1 MKKLLFGMMLFCSG
15 SLSAAML
22 LAGSMAN
29 DWTLNG
35 QPSALWNIF
44 RYGLLPALYIF
55 LGLAVLGLV
64 IAVCGLFDPEKC
76 TDTITC
82 CAFETPRA
90 QNHWTASGTHGLH
103 RWFTGSGLSRLG
115 IACRTSHFW
124 AYTLGTIGFCV
135 IAAGCFW
142 KNS

>member
-44 RYGLLPALYIF
+44 

-64 IAVCGLFDPEKC
+64 IAVWGLFDPEK
-76 TDTITC
+76 
-82 CAFETPRA
+82 
-90 QNHWTASGTHGLH
+90 
-103 RWFTGSGLSRLG
+103 
-115 IACRTSHFW
+115 
-124 AYTLGTIGFCV
+124 
-135 IAAGCFW
+135 
-142 KNS
+142 